1 MVKKSNFC
9 HEFPHFSKFFFR
21 IIKNYLIAI
30 CVFSN
35 MRICVKTLTGKTMI
49 LEVEASDTIE
59 NIKGKIQEKVGIP
72 KYQQRL
78 IFAGK

>member
-1 MVKKSNFC
+1 MPNGEKFFS
-9 HEFPHFSKFFFR
+9 HESPHFFKVFISELL
-21 IIKNYLIAI
+21 N

>member
-1 MVKKSNFC
+1 M
-9 HEFPHFSKFFFR
+9 
-21 IIKNYLIAI
+21 
-30 CVFSN
+30 FSN